1 MCSVISSPDDNHQL
15 GKCLLG
21 RWWLWQGGGG
31 GGGRP
36 RERGEKSAGTSSGKE
51 SGFNNGYQLMEG
63 LMGKRKPNITDS
75 FTEKNSDRM
84 SLDVGASECSL
95 RVL

>member
-1 MCSVISSPDDNHQL
+1 MCSVISSPDNTHQL

-31 GGGRP
+31 GGP
-36 RERGEKSAGTSSGKE
+36 REREEKSAGTLSGKK
-51 SGFNNGYQLMEG
+51 SGINNGYQLMEG

-75 FTEKNSDRM
+75 FTGKNSDRM

>member
-15 GKCLLG
+15 RSCLLG

-31 GGGRP
+31 GGGGP

-51 SGFNNGYQLMEG
+51 SGINNYQLMGG
-63 LMGKRKPNITDS
+63 LMEKRKPKITDS
-75 FTEKNSDRM
+75 FTGKNSDRM

>member
-1 MCSVISSPDDNHQL
+1 MIITSWAVVSL
-15 GKCLLG
+15 A
-21 RWWLWQGGGG
+21 GGGFG
-31 GGGRP
+31 KV
-36 RERGEKSAGTSSGKE
+36 EEVEVEDQEKEEKSRQGHRQERNLGLTIVMG
-51 SGFNNGYQLMEG
+51 G